1 MGRESRREAFSM
13 KVSDDRREAYVKA
26 YDDWQRQLQDLHA
39 VFLDGS
45 RTPVGD
51 QFKGLLNREARAKE
65 RYDQARLALLGIPQP
80 SDSPFD

>member
-1 MGRESRREAFSM
+1 M
-13 KVSDDRREAYVKA
+13 KVSDERREAYLKA

-39 VFLDGS
+39 VFLDG
-45 RTPVGD
+45 TKAPAGD

-65 RYDQARLALLGIPQP
+65 RYDQARLALLGIPGP